1 MLQTDPV
8 FIGVSQREM
17 NVRPTAFF
25 FTKCGIDSS
34 GVNELYSRAQDGFES
49 TKLFAVSVVSLVVPA
64 TL

>member
-1 MLQTDPV
+1 
-8 FIGVSQREM
+8 M

-25 FTKCGIDSS
+25 FTKCDIDSS

-49 TKLFAVSVVSLVVPA
+49 TKLYAVSVVSLVVLA